1 MLAIARVARA
11 ARAARVASRRLP
23 TTTPAVVAGP
33 ALRQLSSS
41 RRHLNATPA
50 EETPLTL
57 KFFEYTWGTWLHNDK
72 LEKARRQTKF
82 DVDSL
87 THQLHTYKPQA
98 GLLPPT
104 KQLGISWLDHNVAAL
119 LGEHGR
125 QAKQISLIH
134 EGKHHH
140 VYKIDFDGTDTLLV
154 LRVPYKLELDAA
166 IARKIKLEAAVLDF
180 LHTKAQLNVPRLVAY
195 APDAQNPV
203 GSPFTLME
211 YVSGDLLMKQ
221 WNPLAEAS
229 DNVNDDLKRVIDP
242 ILDFQAQVNKYT
254 FTKYGSLYFAD
265 DVDPEHATDEPAYT
279 GETDDNLVN
288 RWKIGPSIEQLYAKN
303 KRLLPAETIKQ
314 FAGPWPRDSPD
325 AIISDLAQLE
335 LENARQRLA
344 RVAANAGGDA
354 NKDLLREQIKT
365 FENFAKVAPKLI
377 NPHSPLIMHVDEQF
391 QPRLYLPD
399 LDPLNVID
407 GPNGLVFIDFEYAV
421 IKPFLYQQYPQ
432 FITYDGD
439 KIYDLENEIP
449 EWDQLDELDQGHF
462 KFMHYKTRNQH
473 LWEHA
478 LNDRLHDLIA
488 IALPHIKNL
497 KAPYVHTLN
506 ISNDEDHLYVEDL
519 MIALAPLWQAYTD
532 AQLTNTED
540 PDYPIKYDEKYVEE
554 MQSKLRDY
562 QTILSLEPFA
572 AIGGWV
578 PQDMFD
584 NLKAQGFIEQDH
596 NGNYS
601 IAKNKVLQ
609 EDDADTE

>member
-50 EETPLTL
+50 EETPSTS

-104 KQLGISWLDHNVAAL
+104 KQSGISWLDHNVAAL

-125 QAKQISLIH
+125 QAKQISSIH

-140 VYKIDFDGTDTLLV
+140 VYKIDFDGTDTSLV
-154 LRVPYKLELDAA
+154 LRVPYKLESDAA
-166 IARKIKLEAAVLDF
+166 IARKIKSEAAVLDF

-242 ILDFQAQVNKYT
+242 ISDFQAQVNKYT

-288 RWKIGPSIEQLYAKN
+288 RWKIGPSIEQSYAKN

-377 NPHSPLIMHVDEQF
+377 NPHSPSIMHVDEQF

-478 LNDRLHDLIA
+478 LNDRSHDLIA
-488 IALPHIKNL
+488 IASPHIKNL

-506 ISNDEDHLYVEDL
+506 ISNDEDHLYVEDS
-519 MIALAPLWQAYTD
+519 MIALAPSWQAYTD

-562 QTILSLEPFA
+562 QTILSSEPFA